1 MRAFMLAVTGLVVGV
16 IACTSGGTA
25 VEVERT
31 PVAAITVQLPATSL
45 TEGQTARA
53 VATPLA
59 ADGSPLANRP
69 VVWQSSIS
77 AVATV
82 SESGMIAAVSPG
94 HTVISAASEGVSGQ
108 ANMDVVAPLP
118 VPVAAVSV
126 ALSASS
132 ATPGQSAQATATTL
146 DANNNVLTGRSIAW
160 SSSNSAVATI
170 SGSGAISA
178 VAVGTTQITATS
190 EGVMGSA
197 TFTVTS
203 APPVP
208 VASVTV
214 SLAASSRNPGETT
227 QATATTRDANNNV
240 LTGRVITWSSSNTS
254 VATVSSSGLVTA
266 VAAGTTQIKAT
277 SEGQSGSATLTVAPV
292 PVASVSVSLA
302 ASSRNPGQTTQAT
315 ATTRDA
321 NNNVLTGRV
330 ITWSSSNTGVATV
343 SSSGLVTAIAVGAVQ
358 IIAACEGQRDS
369 AALTVVSATPPPVAS
384 VTVALGNNVLN
395 PGASTQATA
404 TTRDANNNVL
414 SGRTISWSSSDTT
427 FAKVSQTGLV
437 TAVAAGSAQITA
449 TSEGQSG
456 AAQLTVQLAG
466 ASNEPSGMT
475 VITDRPFDALGEMGW
490 DDNGSGGAIIQD
502 PTAPRSPSSILRTTL
517 PKGFTAG
524 GGTFSGDLFFPGKRT
539 LYISYWARLSSNWQ
553 GQSADVNKQFYA
565 YTNGTTPNIY
575 FDAHGAGSN
584 PLVPQLA
591 GQDIIAGGIGG
602 DPLNPDWNPN
612 LLPSAQLIRGSWYHI
627 EVVLVGNTSGSRNGS
642 IDWYL
647 DGVHIGSYSGI
658 QFQSGA
664 AVWTQL
670 HYTNLWGGG
679 GGTTAQAQTLD
690 FDHLYIS
697 AK

>member
-208 VASVTV
+208 VASVT
-214 SLAASSRNPGETT
+214 
-227 QATATTRDANNNV
+227 
-240 LTGRVITWSSSNTS
+240 
-254 VATVSSSGLVTA
+254 
-266 VAAGTTQIKAT
+266 
-277 SEGQSGSATLTVAPV
+277 
-292 PVASVSVSLA
+292 VSLA

-612 LLPSAQLIRGSWYHI
+612 LLAGRGT
-627 EVVLVGNTSGSRNGS
+627 TSR
-642 IDWYL
+642 
-647 DGVHIGSYSGI
+647 SYSWETLRVPATGASTGI
-658 QFQSGA
+658 WMGFTLAVTRESSSSQARPSGHSFITPTCGVV
-664 AVWTQL
+664 AVGQRRRRRLWTSTI
-670 HYTNLWGGG
+670 YT
-679 GGTTAQAQTLD
+679 
-690 FDHLYIS
+690 
-697 AK
+697 